1 MGAGFLQDLSNQGAT
16 QNAQQ
21 FTMPTYQGGGY
32 TTTQGQNF
40 NYTTPDAPYAGMYT
54 APININPPR
63 AKETTP
69 TPPAANPFQMQ
80 PSGQVYYDPAKGQY
94 YTQNINPMS
103 SFGSMQGV
111 GDRNYIGSSPRGSS
125 GAEGS
130 FENPSP
136 LPNYSMYIAP
146 EQMPNINAYLNNP
159 NSLLSAMQDA
169 GVPSAGAGRFSNLLS
184 TNTTGK

>member
-1 MGAGFLQDLSNQGAT
+1 MGAGFLQDLNNQGAT

-32 TTTQGQNF
+32 TTTQGDNF
-40 NYTTPDAPYAGMYT
+40 NYTTPDAPYAGTYT
-54 APININPPR
+54 APVNINAPR
-63 AKETTP
+63 AAETTP
-69 TPPAANPFQMQ
+69 TRSSNPFQMQ
-80 PSGQVYYDPAKGQY
+80 SGGQVYYDPAKGQY
-94 YTQNINPMS
+94 YTQNTSILPFMFGNS
-103 SFGSMQGV
+103 SGRS
-111 GDRNYIGSSPRGSS
+111 YIGSSPRGSS
-125 GAEGS
+125 SAEGS

-159 NSLLSAMQDA
+159 NSLLSAMQSS

-184 TNTTGK
+184 TNTKGK

>member
-1 MGAGFLQDLSNQGAT
+1 MGAGFLQDLNNQSAT
-16 QNAQQ
+16 QEATAQ

-32 TTTQGQNF
+32 TTTQGDNF

-54 APININPPR
+54 APVNINAPR
-63 AKETTP
+63 AAETTP
-69 TPPAANPFQMQ
+69 TPPANPFQ
-80 PSGQVYYDPAKGQY
+80 SGGQVYYDPAKGQY
-94 YTQNINPMS
+94 YTQNTSPLNYI
-103 SFGSMQGV
+103 FGGGMQGR

-159 NSLLSAMQDA
+159 NSLLSAMQSS
-169 GVPSAGAGRFSNLLS
+169 GVPSSGAGRFSNLLS